1 MQHVSRNHPNTSP
14 GRLGTV
20 RMRADSCPPITY
32 AMPAAVVDLGT
43 LALLRPISLVER
55 QPTVDGPR

>member
-1 MQHVSRNHPNTSP
+1 
-14 GRLGTV
+14 
-20 RMRADSCPPITY
+20 MRADSCPPITY